1 MSRASAAR
9 QRRAQRLA
17 HLVAGVLLLGYV
29 YLPVPGGARSIV
41 RFLVLP
47 VLVATGVVMWQ
58 APRLRR
64 MRRAL
69 AATRTVGTPARA
81 PSDGHR

>member
-1 MSRASAAR
+1 MSRPSAAR
-9 QRRAQRLA
+9 QRGVQRLA

-29 YLPVPGGARSIV
+29 YLPVPGGAQSVV
-41 RFLVLP
+41 RLLVLP
-47 VLVATGVVMWQ
+47 VLVATGVAMWQ

-69 AATRTVGTPARA
+69 AAIRAGSTPARG